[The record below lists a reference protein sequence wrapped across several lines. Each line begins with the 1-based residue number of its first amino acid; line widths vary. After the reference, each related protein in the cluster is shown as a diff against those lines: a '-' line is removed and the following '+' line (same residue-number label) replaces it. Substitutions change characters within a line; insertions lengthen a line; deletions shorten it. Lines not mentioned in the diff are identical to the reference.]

1 MTEITVKLRGL
12 SSIMMNPMTD
22 DTLDSLITGIRK
34 PVIKDRPMEDIASE
48 RIYRDDQG
56 RMGIPTINLI
66 SALKSAGRAIKNG
79 KKAISTATTTTMF
92 SFLEFPDEFLPF
104 DDLDEK
110 GEIPWRV
117 DKRRGV
123 MKSGATQ
130 VAVGIIRPKFDKW
143 GFTVKVKLNEKL
155 LREET
160 LKALFVEAG
169 TNAGLCDFRPSK
181 NGPFGRFEVVDFRSS
196 SNGNGASSK
205 IKDVVASVA
214 MFCIS
219 LLGLSSFFGVNS

>member
-1 MTEITVKLRGL
+1 MTEITIKCGSL
-12 SSIMMNPMTD
+12 SSILMNPMTD

-34 PVIKDRPMEDIASE
+34 PIQKDRPMADVASE
-48 RIYRDDQG
+48 RIYRDENG

-66 SALKSAGRAIKNG
+66 SALKAAGRAIKNG

-92 SFLEFPDEFLPF
+92 SFLEFTDEFIPF
-104 DDLDEK
+104 DDLDEN

-123 MKSGATQ
+123 MKNGASQ

-160 LKALFVEAG
+160 LRALFVEAG

-181 NGPFGRFEVVDFRSS
+181 NGPFGRFEVVEFK
-196 SNGNGASSK
+196 SNGNGK
-205 IKDVVASVA
+205 
-214 MFCIS
+214 
-219 LLGLSSFFGVNS
+219 

>member
-1 MTEITVKLRGL
+1 MTEITIQCQSL
-12 SSIMMNPMTD
+12 SSMLMNPMTD
-22 DTLDSLITGIRK
+22 ETLDSLITGIRK
-34 PVIKDRPMEDIASE
+34 PIVKDRPMQDVASE
-48 RIYRDDQG
+48 RIYRDENG

-92 SFLEFPDEFLPF
+92 SFLEFPDEFIAF
-104 DDLDEK
+104 DDIDEK

-123 MKSGATQ
+123 MKNGAAQ

-181 NGPFGRFEVVDFRSS
+181 NGPFGRFEVVDFKSTP
-196 SNGNGASSK
+196 NGK
-205 IKDVVASVA
+205 
-214 MFCIS
+214 
-219 LLGLSSFFGVNS
+219 

>member
-1 MTEITVKLRGL
+1 MTEITIQCRSL
-12 SSIMMNPMTD
+12 SSMLMNPMTD
-22 DTLDSLITGIRK
+22 ETLDGLITGIRK
-34 PVIKDRPMEDIASE
+34 PIVKDRPMTDVASE
-48 RIYRDDQG
+48 RIYRDENG

-92 SFLEFPDEFLPF
+92 SFLEFTDEFIPF

-110 GEIPWRV
+110 GEIPWKM

-123 MKSGATQ
+123 MKNGAAQ

-160 LKALFVEAG
+160 LKAMFVEAG

-181 NGPFGRFEVVDFRSS
+181 NGPFGRFEVVEFK
-196 SNGNGASSK
+196 SNGNGK
-205 IKDVVASVA
+205 
-214 MFCIS
+214 
-219 LLGLSSFFGVNS
+219 

>member
-1 MTEITVKLRGL
+1 MTEITIKCRSL
-12 SSIMMNPMTD
+12 SSMLMNPMTD
-22 DTLDSLITGIRK
+22 ETLDSLITGIRK
-34 PVIKDRPMEDIASE
+34 PIVKDRPMTDVASE
-48 RIYRDDQG
+48 RIYRDENG

-92 SFLEFPDEFLPF
+92 SFLEFTDEFIRF

-110 GEIPWRV
+110 GEIPWKM

-123 MKSGATQ
+123 MKNGAAQ

-143 GFTVKVKLNEKL
+143 SFTVKVKFNEKL
-155 LREET
+155 LNEAT

-181 NGPFGRFEVVDFRSS
+181 NGPFGRFEVVEFK
-196 SNGNGASSK
+196 SNGNGR
-205 IKDVVASVA
+205 
-214 MFCIS
+214 
-219 LLGLSSFFGVNS
+219 

>member
-1 MTEITVKLRGL
+1 MIEITIQCQGL
-12 SSIMMNPMTD
+12 SSILMNPMTD
-22 DTLDSLITGIRK
+22 ETLNSLITGIRK
-34 PVIKDRPMEDIASE
+34 PIVKDRPMEDVASE
-48 RIYRDDQG
+48 RIYRDEQG

-92 SFLEFPDEFLPF
+92 SFLEFTDEFIPF
-104 DDLDEK
+104 DNLDEK
-110 GEIPWRV
+110 GEITWKV

-123 MKSGATQ
+123 MKNGASQ

-181 NGPFGRFEVVDFRSS
+181 NGPFGRFEVVEFKTT
-196 SNGNGASSK
+196 SNGNGK
-205 IKDVVASVA
+205 
-214 MFCIS
+214 
-219 LLGLSSFFGVNS
+219 

>member
-1 MTEITVKLRGL
+1 MIEIAIQCKGL
-12 SSIMMNPMTD
+12 SSMLMNPMTD
-22 DTLDSLITGIRK
+22 ETLDSLITGIRK
-34 PVIKDRPMEDIASE
+34 PIVKDRPMHDVANE
-48 RIYRDDQG
+48 RIYRDENG

-66 SALKSAGRAIKNG
+66 SALKGAGRSIKNG

-92 SFLEFPDEFLPF
+92 SFLEFPDEFIPF
-104 DDLDEK
+104 DDLDENGGISWK
-110 GEIPWRV
+110 V

-123 MKSGATQ
+123 MKNGASQ

-169 TNAGLCDFRPSK
+169 TNMGLGDFRPSK
-181 NGPFGRFEVVDFRSS
+181 NGPFGRFEVVDFKV
-196 SNGNGASSK
+196 NGK
-205 IKDVVASVA
+205 
-214 MFCIS
+214 
-219 LLGLSSFFGVNS
+219 